1 VSWPRSTGA
10 SHESS
15 GENLAV
21 TATGSFGAAPFAAMR
36 ALVTGA
42 SGFVGHHLVA
52 HLREAGDEVGALEH
66 AAPRPVDVTDGV
78 AVRDAVSAFAPDAVY
93 HLAAASHVGDS
104 WEAPGRVFRV
114 NAEGTLHV
122 LRACTEAGVDRVLV
136 VGSADQY
143 GKVDEGDLPLR
154 EDAPQ
159 RPLTPYGASKAA
171 GDLLALQAHLGA
183 GLGAIRVRAFNHTGP
198 RQAPEF
204 LVPGLAQRIAVAER
218 GGTNRVVVGSLD
230 PVRDVA
236 DVRDVVR
243 AYRLLMEWGTPGET
257 YNVCTGVG
265 VSVGDIARHMLDLSP
280 HTLELV
286 VDPALLRPV
295 EVPRLIGD
303 PTKLRAATG
312 WAPTIPL
319 DRTLADVLD
328 EARSRSGVTYGQ

>member
-1 VSWPRSTGA
+1 
-10 SHESS
+10 
-15 GENLAV
+15 
-21 TATGSFGAAPFAAMR
+21 MR

-42 SGFVGHHLVA
+42 GGFVGHHLVA
-52 HLREAGDEVGALEH
+52 HLREAGDEVGTLDH
-66 AAPRPVDVTDGV
+66 AGPHPVDVTDGV
-78 AVRDAVSAFAPDAVY
+78 AVRGAVSTFAPDAVY

-122 LRACTEAGVDRVLV
+122 LRACTETRVDRVLV

-154 EDAPQ
+154 EETTQ

-171 GDLLALQAHLGA
+171 GDLLALQAHLGD
-183 GLGAIRVRAFNHTGP
+183 GLGTIRVRAFNHTGP
-198 RQAPEF
+198 GQPPEF
-204 LVPGLAQRIAVAER
+204 LVPGLAKRIAVAER
-218 GGTNRVVVGSLD
+218 GGTKRVIVGSLE

-243 AYRLLMEWGTPGET
+243 AYRLLMERGSPGEA

-265 VSVGDIARHMLDLSP
+265 VSVGDIARRMLDLSSQ
-280 HTLELV
+280 TLELV

-303 PTKLRAATG
+303 PTKLRVATG

-319 DRTLADVLD
+319 GRTLADVLA
-328 EARSRSGVTYGQ
+328 EARRRR